1 MKVQYVA
8 GRKCKVGGDTYAAD
22 AVIPQAVIAK
32 IPSRNFRAMLAGG
45 YVIER
50 PAVSGDKDEDEGEPL
65 KVKKTVGGDEE
76 GASSGKKKAISGRK
90 RLST

>member
-8 GRKCKVGGDTYAAD
+8 GRKCKVGGGTYAAD
-22 AVIPQAVIAK
+22 AVIPEAVIAK
-32 IPSRNFRAMLAGG
+32 VPSRNFRAMLAGG

-50 PAVSGDKDEDEGEPL
+50 PAPSKVKDEEVDVEDTGDAGVT
-65 KVKKTVGGDEE
+65 KVKKAAT
-76 GASSGKKKAISGRK
+76 GRK